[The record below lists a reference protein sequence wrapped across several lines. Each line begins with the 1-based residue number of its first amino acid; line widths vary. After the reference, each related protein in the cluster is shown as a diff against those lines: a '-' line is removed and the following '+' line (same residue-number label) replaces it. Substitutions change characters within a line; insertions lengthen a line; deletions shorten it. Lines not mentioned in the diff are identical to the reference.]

1 MMDSSKEFELNI
13 NNRKLKNLMRNN
25 IDCYEFDEFA
35 YSLRFNVFK
44 RAL

>member
-1 MMDSSKEFELNI
+1 MDSSKEFELNI

-25 IDCYEFDEFA
+25 IEFDEFA
-35 YSLRFNVFK
+35 YSLRFNVSK